1 MTAALT
7 MGEFNQSSELFF
19 RFFDLLLSL
28 FLLLL
33 LLLLRWERAD
43 FDDRFRLRLKLSA
56 GTRTKSFPSETLR
69 KLAVSGFE
77 DAAGCRLI
85 PRAICSANL
94 CR

>member
-7 MGEFNQSSELFF
+7 MGESNQSSELFF

-33 LLLLRWERAD
+33 LRWVRAD
-43 FDDRFRLRLKLSA
+43 FEDRFRLKLSA

-69 KLAVSGFE
+69 KLEVSGRTE
-77 DAAGCRLI
+77 DAGWRLI
-85 PRAICSANL
+85 PRAICSASFW
-94 CR
+94 R